1 MKRYFEEE
9 DKVDVNRNGS
19 VVVPK
24 VVEASIAAA
33 VAVVASD
40 PVPQTF
46 HKIFL
51 HHFDNV
57 SILFADIKGFTG
69 ESFKKLKRI
78 PELIFI
84 LLIELA
90 SKCTAQELVRVL
102 NDLFAEFDRIAE
114 V

>member
-1 MKRYFEEE
+1 MRNKKSCYCQVWVDVEDYLKISYNHLNCCFTVLPPFVVAEMKRYFEEE

-69 ESFKKLKRI
+69 
-78 PELIFI
+78 
-84 LLIELA
+84 
-90 SKCTAQELVRVL
+90 
-102 NDLFAEFDRIAE
+102 
-114 V
+114 

>member
-1 MKRYFEEE
+1 VLPPFVVAEMKRYFEEE

-46 HKIFL
+46 HKILL

-69 ESFKKLKRI
+69 ECFLKRKWI
-78 PELIFI
+78 TEWITQF
-84 LLIELA
+84 
-90 SKCTAQELVRVL
+90 
-102 NDLFAEFDRIAE
+102 
-114 V
+114 